1 MGIAPPVK
9 LDIVTAAPVVVDI
22 PLATTT
28 STSAAPIVVS
38 ETTTTTTTTTTTMKP
53 VVVIPFLP
61 NNVPM
66 APSVPVL
73 TTKSPQIVIPNIP
86 IGSGAV
92 KPVISTPIILNKPS
106 TTAASKGTA
115 PITIPFIPI

>member
-1 MGIAPPVK
+1 MGEM
-9 LDIVTAAPVVVDI
+9 
-22 PLATTT
+22 TT
-28 STSAAPIVVS
+28 STSAPIVVS
-38 ETTTTTTTTTTTMKP
+38 ETTTTTTTTIATTKA

-73 TTKSPQIVIPNIP
+73 TTKSPQIIIPNIP
-86 IGSGAV
+86 IGGGAA